1 VPLLLHTCSCLCT
14 HVQVLTYSCLSS
26 APLQITISTH
36 QLCDCKDVAAELV
49 VAQRISDHIIV
60 IGTLRGDNLT
70 RVLFGATPPARC
82 ISLGRRGRISCA
94 AAVVAG
100 WINKH

>member
-1 VPLLLHTCSCLCT
+1 MIEEVAKCLCT

-26 APLQITISTH
+26 APLQKTISTH

-49 VAQRISDHIIV
+49 VAQRISDPIIV
-60 IGTLRGDNLT
+60 MGTLRGDNLT